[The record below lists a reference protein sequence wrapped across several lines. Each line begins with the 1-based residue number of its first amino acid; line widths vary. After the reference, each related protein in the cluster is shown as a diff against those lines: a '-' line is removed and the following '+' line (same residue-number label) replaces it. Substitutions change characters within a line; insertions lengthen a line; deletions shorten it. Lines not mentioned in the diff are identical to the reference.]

1 MDLLHGGAGVLHRVQ
16 CLLVYVCGFD
26 AVDLLLDLGDL
37 RGGLFEGLFEEL
49 FAPEGGFR
57 G

>member
-1 MDLLHGGAGVLHRVQ
+1 
-16 CLLVYVCGFD
+16 LVYVCGFD

-37 RGGLFEGLFEEL
+37 RGGLFEGLLEEL
-49 FAPEGGFR
+49 LAPEGGFC